1 MSVAKM
7 SIGKAG
13 AGGAN
18 ASYITRQKDCEKITF
33 VNIAFPEQEG
43 ETGKM
48 ELQEARTN
56 AIAYAHT
63 REDVELA
70 KAKQPNARTHY
81 RLILTWDRKEN
92 SDKCSEMAERFL
104 EKNFDK
110 ARAIIAVHQD
120 TEHTHA
126 HVWIDA
132 RQTDGKK
139 INLRGNSFKTID
151 EKWAK
156 QFDEEYATA
165 YTPELKRKKSETAQW
180 KKDVKA
186 AKAAGVE
193 PPPKP
198 ERTQDKFNY
207 QYWQTKELTERAGLE
222 NEKSGAGE
230 NQRAI
235 EPEAGRALDEQRQLE
250 RAKQT
255 AAGTE
260 RASAPA
266 IQGNAGM
273 GDDREQGTRDNQRR
287 EREITQGFEET
298 GRANDETYR
307 SGERYELDGE
317 EGALQR
323 FDKYRLRDDEY
334 RSVEYIA
341 GENDAS
347 KFNQIEL
354 FENGYESYQG
364 NAERGAGKID
374 SFEERIE
381 FVGEIKFFEITDE
394 TTSLSGADFGIDA
407 ATGAMEDASISVE
420 DSKLIT
426 ATETTQTELD
436 KLVSAIGE
444 QGDIETDD
452 KLPEIEIEAP
462 QIEAPEIEVESRGL
476 SIAM

>member
-7 SIGKAG
+7 SVGRTG

-18 ASYITRQKDCEKITF
+18 ASYITREKDCEKISF
-33 VNIAFPEQEG
+33 VNIEFPEQEG

-48 ELQEARTN
+48 ELPEARTN
-56 AIAYAHT
+56 AIAYAHS

-70 KAKQPNARTHY
+70 KAKQPSARTHY
-81 RLILTWDRKEN
+81 RLILTWDRKEE
-92 SDKCSEMAERFL
+92 SDKCSEMAEQFL

-110 ARAIIAVHQD
+110 ARAIVAVHQD
-120 TEHTHA
+120 TEYTHA

-165 YTPELKRKKSETAQW
+165 YTPELKRKKGETAQW

-222 NEKSGAGE
+222 NEKSGARE
-230 NQRAI
+230 NQRVI
-235 EPEAGRALDEQRQLE
+235 ELETGRALDEQRQLE
-250 RAKQT
+250 RAEQT
-255 AAGTE
+255 AVGTE
-260 RASAPA
+260 RAATPA
-266 IQGNAGM
+266 IQRNAGM
-273 GDDREQGTRDNQRR
+273 GDDGEQGTSGNLRR
-287 EREITQGFEET
+287 ERKITEDFEEAE
-298 GRANDETYR
+298 RANDGTYR
-307 SGERYELDGE
+307 SGEGYEFDGE
-317 EGALQR
+317 EGILQR
-323 FDKYRLRDDEY
+323 FDRYGLYDDEY

-354 FENGYESYQG
+354 FKSGYEIYQS
-364 NAERGAGKID
+364 NAESGAGKID
-374 SFEERIE
+374 SFEQGTDYRE
-381 FVGEIKFFEITDE
+381 EIKFFEITDE
-394 TTSLSGADFGIDA
+394 ITSLSRADFGIDT
-407 ATGAMEDASISVE
+407 ATGAMEDASISAE
-420 DSKLIT
+420 DAKLIA

-436 KLVSAIGE
+436 NLVSAISE
-444 QGDIETDD
+444 QGDIETND
-452 KLPEIEIEAP
+452 KLPEIEMEAPEIEAP
-462 QIEAPEIEVESRGL
+462 QIEVESRGL
-476 SIAM
+476 SIRM